1 MKLLFWGILLLVLF
15 CFGCLLVFLKTV
27 RPERVSCS
35 KLCILKV
42 HVFSIVKSCFR
53 YLENT
58 IRSKGN
64 KVFSGMLSEEFLSLF

>member
-1 MKLLFWGILLLVLF
+1 MKLLFWGNIIVGFVLF
-15 CFGCLLVFLKTV
+15 CFGCLLVFLNTV

-42 HVFSIVKSCFR
+42 RVFSIVKSCFR

-58 IRSKGN
+58 IRSKGKKYPVVCCLKN
-64 KVFSGMLSEEFLSLF
+64 S